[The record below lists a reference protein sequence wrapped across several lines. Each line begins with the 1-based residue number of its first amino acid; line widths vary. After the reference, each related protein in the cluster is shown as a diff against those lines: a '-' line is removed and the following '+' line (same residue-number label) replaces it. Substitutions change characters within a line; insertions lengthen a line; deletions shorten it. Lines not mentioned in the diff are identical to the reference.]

1 MADEQGQA
9 EAQQAEAQTQQ
20 ADERAKQPGG
30 GDDAKAENQGRTYT
44 DSEVDEIIGRKF
56 AKWQEQQE
64 AKVAEAA
71 KLAEMNATQKAEY
84 ERDQLQ
90 KRLDELERREQVTQ
104 MTTESRH
111 QLSERGISVPDELVE
126 QLVGDTAEGTKQAVD
141 AFADAFERAV
151 EDAVKA
157 RLAGKAPKA
166 GGAGKPLTRADIMSI
181 GDTAERQRA
190 IREHMELFK

>member
-1 MADEQGQA
+1 MADEQGQS

-30 GDDAKAENQGRTYT
+30 GDDAKAEKQGRTYT

-90 KRLDELERREQVTQ
+90 KRLDELERREQVAQ
-104 MTTESRH
+104 MTAESRR
-111 QLSERGISVPDELVE
+111 QLSERGISVPDELVA
-126 QLVGDTAEGTKQAVD
+126 QLVGDTAEGTKRAVD
-141 AFADAFERAV
+141 AFADAFESAV
-151 EDAVKA
+151 GDAVKA
-157 RLAGKAPKA
+157 RLAGRAPKA
-166 GGAGKPLTRADIMSI
+166 GAAGKPLTRADIMSI

>member
-9 EAQQAEAQTQQ
+9 EAQQAAVQQTEEQV
-20 ADERAKQPGG
+20 KQTDGG
-30 GDDAKAENQGRTYT
+30 NDAKAAKQGRTYT

-90 KRLDELERREQVTQ
+90 KRLDELERREQVAQ
-104 MTTESRH
+104 MTAESRR
-111 QLSERGISVPDELVE
+111 QLSERGISVPDDLVSH
-126 QLVGDTAEGTKQAVD
+126 LVGDTAEGTKEAVD
-141 AFADAFERAV
+141 AFADAFSKAV

-157 RLAGKAPKA
+157 RLAGQAPKA
-166 GGAGKPLTRADIMSI
+166 GTAGKPLTKADIMSI